1 MDMKKGAR
9 AQVAQTLITFVLGH
23 HRGGLL
29 PVTEKTHER
38 NFQSANVKMNIYTFR
53 TPHQY
58 KGNEL

>member
-29 PVTEKTHER
+29 PVTQKTHETSR
-38 NFQSANVKMNIYTFR
+38 VQM
-53 TPHQY
+53 
-58 KGNEL
+58 